1 MPTLEGK
8 HISFAYEREDVL
20 EDLHILARPGQILAL
35 IGPNGAGK
43 TTLLKVMARLLPP
56 QEGKVLLDGR
66 DLWSISPRHAAQD
79 LALSP
84 QSEANWPFSVEQI
97 VALGRTP
104 HRGWLLPLSNH
115 DRQTIDSALRRTG
128 LWSLRDRIATELSG
142 GEQRRVILARALAQ
156 EPSVLLLDEPTA
168 YLDLKYQSEI
178 LELIQHLAH
187 EDGLTVVIIMHDLNQ
202 AALYAD
208 RVALLLNGRLLAV
221 GDPRT
226 VLTTENLTEAYGLP
240 VIVSEHPVYH
250 TPLVVPVLSR
260 LADGRE
266 EAGKPE
272 EAGEPQQVGEP
283 KHVAEKE
290 LVS

>member
-1 MPTLEGK
+1 M
-8 HISFAYEREDVL
+8 
-20 EDLHILARPGQILAL
+20 
-35 IGPNGAGK
+35 
-43 TTLLKVMARLLPP
+43 
-56 QEGKVLLDGR
+56 
-66 DLWSISPRHAAQD
+66 
-79 LALSP
+79 
-84 QSEANWPFSVEQI
+84 
-97 VALGRTP
+97 
-104 HRGWLLPLSNH
+104 
-115 DRQTIDSALRRTG
+115 
-128 LWSLRDRIATELSG
+128 RDRIATELSG